1 MSIIL
6 RIRNCV
12 KNCRYYLALEQ
23 QPTVI
28 CTYDDNEEICPG
40 SACRYK
46 LLTNNSARKV
56 SSPEER
62 LIRDTYAEG
71 EFDMIFAEG
80 RKRLAKM
87 D

>member
-1 MSIIL
+1 MPIIL
-6 RIRNCV
+6 RIRNCR
-12 KNCRYYLALEQ
+12 KSCRHYLAFEQ
-23 QPTVI
+23 QPKAI

-40 SACRYK
+40 SACKYQ

-71 EFDMIFAEG
+71 EFEITLTEG
-80 RKRLAKM
+80 RKQLTRMK
-87 D
+87 